1 MDEHSAH
8 RVKSRQYSAWAIAHR
23 LDQGAPPMSTK
34 CDGRLT
40 ASEHPASCSHFII
53 RCSECGRIG
62 ATEFLNELPP
72 CPKEQPAVRR

>member
-1 MDEHSAH
+1 
-8 RVKSRQYSAWAIAHR
+8 
-23 LDQGAPPMSTK
+23 MSTK